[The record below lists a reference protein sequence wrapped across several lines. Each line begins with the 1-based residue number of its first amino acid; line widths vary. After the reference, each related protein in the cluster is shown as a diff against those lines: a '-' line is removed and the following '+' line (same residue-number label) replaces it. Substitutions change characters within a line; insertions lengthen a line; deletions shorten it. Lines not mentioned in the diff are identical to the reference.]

1 MAAGTTNI
9 GFEEKLW
16 QAADKLR
23 SNMDAAEYKHVVL
36 GLIFLKYVSDSFEEK
51 YQQLLAEG
59 YGDEEDRDEYIAENI
74 FYVPIDARWSEIK
87 KYATSTDIGK
97 VIDHAMDAIEKEND
111 SLKGVLTKN
120 YSRQEL
126 DKTRLGELV
135 TLFTNIEV
143 GSTAAQERDV
153 LGRVYE
159 YFLSKFAS
167 AEGKLGGEFY
177 TPSCIV
183 RTLVSMIE
191 PFEGQIFDP
200 ACGSGGMFCQSARFV
215 REHQGNVRDISIF
228 GQESNPTTWKLAKM
242 NLAIRQLEAN
252 LGKHNADSFH
262 DDQHKTLKANYIL
275 ANPPFNI
282 SDWGGERLQEDIR
295 WKYGIPPAG
304 NANFAWLQHMLHH
317 LNPAGG
323 VCGTVLANGS
333 LSSNTSNEGN
343 IRANMVKGDVVE
355 CIVAMP
361 SQLFYSTGIPVS
373 LWIMRRGKTKQS
385 QNKVLFIDARKLGH
399 MIDRKVRELSE
410 EDIRK
415 IADTYQNWRQGKE
428 YEDIQGFCK
437 EASLSEI
444 EEQDYILTPGRYVG
458 VEQEEEEGEPFEEKM
473 QRLTFELSG
482 LFAKSHELEEYEDE
496 IDENDKVL
504 NEIPFD
510 MQKAQQKISKLT
522 TKYRIELNM
531 LACIYGNNMSVTS
544 QPISKPPKILW
555 NDLKYINQH
564 IPLFALERKGISD
577 YLNRKMGF

>member
-1 MAAGTTNI
+1 MATGTTNI

-51 YQQLLAEG
+51 YQALLEEG
-59 YGDEEDRDEYIAENI
+59 YGDEEDRDEYLADNI
-74 FYVPIDARWSEIK
+74 FWVPKEARWSEIQK
-87 KYATSTDIGK
+87 HATNADIGS
-97 VIDHAMDAIEKEND
+97 VIDHAMETLENENNT
-111 SLKGVLTKN
+111 LKGVLTKN
-120 YSRQEL
+120 YSRAEL

-183 RTLVSMIE
+183 RTLVEMIE

-275 ANPPFNI
+275 ANPPFNV
-282 SDWGGERLQEDIR
+282 SDWGGERLQDDIR
-295 WKYGIPPAG
+295 WKYGIPPVG
-304 NANFAWLQHMLHH
+304 NANFAWLQHMIHH
-317 LNPAGG
+317 LSPVGG

-343 IRANMVKGDVVE
+343 IRKNMIIGDVVE

-361 SQLFYSTGIPVS
+361 NQLFYSTGIPVS
-373 LWIMRRGKTKQS
+373 LWILRKGKTEQS

-399 MIDRKVRELSE
+399 MMDRKVRELSE
-410 EDIRK
+410 DDIRK

-437 EASLSEI
+437 ATTLEEI
-444 EEQDYILTPGRYVG
+444 SEQDYILTPGRYVG
-458 VEQEEEEGEPFEEKM
+458 IEEQESDDEPF
-473 QRLTFELSG
+473 
-482 LFAKSHELEEYEDE
+482 
-496 IDENDKVL
+496 NDKIERL
-504 NEIPFD
+504 SLELCKLFEESHSLENNILKNLEI
-510 MQKAQQKISKLT
+510 LG
-522 TKYRIELNM
+522 
-531 LACIYGNNMSVTS
+531 YG
-544 QPISKPPKILW
+544 
-555 NDLKYINQH
+555 
-564 IPLFALERKGISD
+564 R
-577 YLNRKMGF
+577 

>member
-1 MAAGTTNI
+1 MAAGTTAI

-51 YQQLLAEG
+51 YQVLLKEG
-59 YGDEEDRDEYIAENI
+59 YGDEEDRDEYLADNI
-74 FYVPIDARWSEIK
+74 FWVPKEARWSEIQ
-87 KYATSTDIGK
+87 KYAANVEIGI
-97 VIDHAMDAIEKEND
+97 VIDNAMEAIEKENN

-120 YSRQEL
+120 YSRAEL

-143 GSTAAQERDV
+143 GSSAAQERDV

-183 RTLVSMIE
+183 RTLVEMIE

-275 ANPPFNI
+275 ANPPFNV
-282 SDWGGERLQEDIR
+282 SDWGGERVQDDIR
-295 WKYGIPPAG
+295 WKYGVPPVG
-304 NANFAWLQHMLHH
+304 NANFAWLQHMIHH

-343 IRANMVKGDVVE
+343 IRKNMILGDVVE

-373 LWIMRRGKTKQS
+373 LWILRKGKTGFS

-415 IADTYQNWRQGKE
+415 IASAYQNWRQGKG
-428 YEDIQGFCK
+428 YEDVQGFCK
-437 EASLSEI
+437 EASLEEI
-444 EEQDYILTPGRYVG
+444 GKQDYILTPGRYVG
-458 VEQEEEEGEPFEEKM
+458 IEEKEEDGEPFEEKM
-473 QRLTFELSG
+473 QRLTSELSEM
-482 LFAKSHELEEYEDE
+482 FAKS
-496 IDENDKVL
+496 
-504 NEIPFD
+504 
-510 MQKAQQKISKLT
+510 
-522 TKYRIELNM
+522 IELQTE
-531 LACIYGNNMSVTS
+531 IR
-544 QPISKPPKILW
+544 
-555 NDLKYINQH
+555 
-564 IPLFALERKGISD
+564 RKLGA
-577 YLNRKMGF
+577 MGYQI

>member
-1 MAAGTTNI
+1 MATGTTNI

-51 YQQLLAEG
+51 YQQLVAEG
-59 YGDEEDRDEYIAENI
+59 YGDEEDRDEYLAVNI
-74 FYVPIDARWSEIK
+74 FYVPKEARWGEIRK
-87 KYATSTDIGK
+87 RATGTDIGS
-97 VIDHAMDAIEKEND
+97 VIDRAMEAIEKEND

-120 YSRQEL
+120 FSRPEL

-143 GSTAAQERDV
+143 GSTAAQERDT

-183 RTLVSMIE
+183 RTLVEMIE

-215 REHQGNVRDISIF
+215 REHQGNVRNISIF

-282 SDWGGERLQEDIR
+282 SDWGGERLQEDVR

-317 LNPAGG
+317 LSPAGG
-323 VCGTVLANGS
+323 VAGTVLANGS
-333 LSSNTSNEGN
+333 LSSNTGNEGV
-343 IRANMVKGDVVE
+343 IRKNMIEDDVIE
-355 CIVAMP
+355 CIVALP
-361 SQLFYSTGIPVS
+361 GQLFYSTGIPVS
-373 LWIMRRGKTKQS
+373 LWIMRKGKTDASKGRM
-385 QNKVLFIDARKLGH
+385 LFIDARKMGK
-399 MIDRKVRELSE
+399 MIDRRVRELTE
-410 EDIRK
+410 EDIST
-415 IADTYQNWRQGKE
+415 IASTYQDWRQGKE
-428 YEDIQGFCK
+428 YEDRQGFCK
-437 EASLSEI
+437 AATLEEI
-444 EEQDYILTPGRYVG
+444 AGQDYVLTPGRYVG
-458 VEQEEEEGEPFEEKM
+458 IEEQEEDGEPFEEKM
-473 QRLTFELSG
+473 KRLTSELSV
-482 LFAKSHELEEYEDE
+482 LFKESNELQEEIRQKLGAIGYE
-496 IDENDKVL
+496 I
-504 NEIPFD
+504 
-510 MQKAQQKISKLT
+510 
-522 TKYRIELNM
+522 
-531 LACIYGNNMSVTS
+531 
-544 QPISKPPKILW
+544 
-555 NDLKYINQH
+555 
-564 IPLFALERKGISD
+564 
-577 YLNRKMGF
+577 